1 MVQEPLLQHLSLSER
16 AGRNRPTFN
25 LAKQTARLT
34 SVRSPSMKT
43 LTAGTLAFIEM
54 HTERVLQPTL
64 PLW

>member
-1 MVQEPLLQHLSLSER
+1 VIALNLDEGWSQDVSE
-16 AGRNRPTFN
+16 AIA
-25 LAKQTARLT
+25 AK
-34 SVRSPSMKT
+34 VRQVAEHEDIE